1 MARPLKKGIDYFS
14 HDVNMNHDIKI
25 KLLKA
30 KYGLTGYAVFNLL
43 LEDIY
48 KNGYYLEISE
58 DYTLIFC
65 SENLIDEI
73 LFNQILEFTVSRELF
88 SKVVYTNHKVL
99 TSKRIQE
106 NYLEATKLRKYN
118 NVILDKFLVNSELM
132 GVNVELTD
140 INIELNTQSKVK
152 NSKVNEI
159 KEKNESIDSDFNK
172 FWDLYN
178 KKVGDKNKI
187 AKKFIKLSESDKT
200 KIFET
205 LPEYISSTPDK
216 KFRKNPE
223 TYLNNHS
230 WNDEII
236 KTNLN
241 GNGAIKSR
249 RNTLQ
254 DF

>member
-30 KYGLTGYAVFNLL
+30 KFGLTGYAVFNLL

-48 KNGYYLEISE
+48 KNGYYLEINE

-65 SENLIDEI
+65 SENSIDES

-88 SKVVYTNHKVL
+88 SKVVYSNYKVI

-118 NVILDKFLVNSELM
+118 NAILDKFLVNAELT

-140 INIELNTQSKVK
+140 INTELNTQSKV
-152 NSKVNEI
+152 NDSKVNEI
-159 KEKNESIDSDFNK
+159 KEKNKDIDSDFEN
-172 FWDLYN
+172 FWNLYD

-187 AKKFIKLSESDKT
+187 IKKFNALKEADKT
-200 KIFET
+200 KIFES
-205 LPEYISSTPDK
+205 LPEYIISTPDK

-236 KTNLN
+236 KINSN
-241 GNGAIKSR
+241 GTIKSR